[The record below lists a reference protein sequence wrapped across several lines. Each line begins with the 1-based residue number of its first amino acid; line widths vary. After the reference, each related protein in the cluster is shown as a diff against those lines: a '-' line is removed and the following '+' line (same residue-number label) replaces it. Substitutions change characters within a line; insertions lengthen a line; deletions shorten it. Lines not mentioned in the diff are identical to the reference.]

1 MLDLFCLS
9 LVVYV
14 EARGEPIDGQMLVAE
29 VVINRANIGRQAD
42 SEAAERFPDDVC
54 SVVFDEAQFSGI
66 TTDMDLVGIFSDPD
80 WKTSQQV
87 AETAL
92 EGNLVGTE
100 ATHFHADY
108 VKPYWSK
115 HLTKLGQYGKH
126 IFYIEEV
133 SND

>member
-29 VVINRANIGRQAD
+29 VVINRTQV
-42 SEAAERFPDDVC
+42 ERFPDDVC